1 MNCRPHSASSAMT
14 ALSTYDANGNTLTDP
29 SGKSYSWDFENRLVS
44 AAVPGTGTVAF
55 KYDPFGRRIQKSSWL
70 GTTNYLYD
78 GPNLAEEVDN
88 SGNILAKYT
97 QGQGI
102 DQPLSE
108 LRSGTISY
116 YHPDGLG
123 SITSLS
129 NSGASVANTYTYDSL
144 GNLTG
149 STGTVTNPF
158 QYTGPEFDSEISL
171 YYQRARYYESTLGR
185 FLSEDPFRFF
195 AGSNS
200 YVYVKNQSPNAL
212 DAFGLA
218 GSHPGS
224 IDGAWNQARMLLS
237 DPDCANFLKT
247 LLESFNQAPD
257 LDFFLHNF
265 DNTNFGFTP
274 ANDQFPNP
282 DDYMAHVDVI
292 NGGSTV
298 HVSRWAANPS
308 DCCKLGV
315 TLLHEVLHTI
325 AYGWNDFEIATHVGY
340 QGPNKVKPASRYFSK
355 EMESHCVKACQK

>member
-1 MNCRPHSASSAMT
+1 MT

-78 GPNLAEEVDN
+78 GPTLAEEVDN